1 MYKIDKV
8 GNVYE
13 CNIDPDDLNK
23 YLDDLK
29 KSLTENYY
37 NLESICKAEADYSPM
52 YTTVFMGS
60 TISVPLELIE
70 ETYVGTIA
78 DYQYYEELY
87 INYNFRVHHTM
98 KVRVK
103 DFKYSYF
110 IDDTRERLPIVLIN
124 KIKKLKQYS
133 ETSLHSDETKVL
145 LD

>member
-13 CNIDPDDLNK
+13 CNIDLDDLNK

-70 ETYVGTIA
+70 ETYVGTI
-78 DYQYYEELY
+78 LIINIMKNY
-87 INYNFRVHHTM
+87 ILTIIFEY
-98 KVRVK
+98 
-103 DFKYSYF
+103 
-110 IDDTRERLPIVLIN
+110 IIL
-124 KIKKLKQYS
+124 
-133 ETSLHSDETKVL
+133 
-145 LD
+145 